1 MDFPGLGT
9 TINALAIFAGSLVG
23 LGFGRIIPVKMQ
35 LLLIKSM
42 GLLGIG
48 IGLKMFLAT
57 SHPVL
62 ILASVILGAVIGEGV
77 QIEQGIDRAGEKIK
91 TLLGSRSSLFA
102 EGFASAS
109 ILFCIGPM
117 AILGS
122 LADGIG
128 GSREILFIKSAM
140 DGATSIAL
148 SAALGVGV
156 LFSSGAV
163 LFYQGMITIAGIYF
177 GNLFSEVMITEMTAT
192 GGLLILGIGINL
204 ISGVSRERKIAVA
217 NLLPA
222 IALAPLIT
230 YLLSR
235 FG

>member
-109 ILFCIGPM
+109 ILFCVGPM